1 MKINKLLTPHNLT
14 KSNNRKIRYIVC
26 HYVGALGGA
35 QANCKYYASK
45 YIGAS
50 AHYYVGHAGE
60 IWQSVEDKDMAWH
73 CGANSY
79 VHPTCRNHNSIG
91 IEMCVRKR
99 NTSSMSASDKDWYF
113 EQATIDSTIALVK
126 ELMEK
131 YDIPVE
137 NVIRHYDVT
146 GKTCPAPYVHDE
158 NAWRAF
164 KNKLTE
170 QTTVKENTTVITPT
184 VKSVDVIAKEVIA
197 GKWGNGSERK
207 ERLTKAG
214 YNYTA
219 VQAKVNELLGA
230 KKQAQPPK
238 KSVDAIAKE
247 VIKGL
252 WGNGADRKKR
262 LEAYG
267 YNYKEVQK
275 RVNQLLK

>member
-1 MKINKLLTPHNLT
+1 MKINELLTPYNRDV
-14 KSNNRKIRYIVC
+14 KSSRKIMYLVI

-35 QANCKYYASK
+35 EANCKYYASK
-45 YIGAS
+45 YVGAS

-60 IWQSVEDKDMAWH
+60 VWRSVADKDVAWH
-73 CGANSY
+73 CGAKKY
-79 VHPTCRNHNSIG
+79 VHTNCRNSNSIG

-137 NVIRHYDVT
+137 NVLRHWDIT

-262 LEAYG
+262 LEAAG